1 MSIYDEAKVDCHC
14 HVFDPARFPYGDD
27 SVYRPA
33 GQEIGKAAQLTRVL
47 DAYGVRFAL
56 LVGPNSGYEQDNRC
70 MLDAIANGR
79 GRFKGIAVV
88 PNDTGDATLRALK
101 AAGIVGVAFNATF
114 HGVDY
119 YRDTAPLLD
128 RLAAL
133 DLCVSLQVQHDQ
145 LVVLAPMF
153 ERSDVR
159 VLIDHCGRPAPPAG
173 LHQPGFRTLLRL
185 AQTGR
190 VFAKLSGY
198 IKFAQAP
205 FPYDD
210 ARPYVEALLDAFTPD
225 RCMWA
230 SDWPFLRAP
239 ERIDYGPL
247 LHLIERFVP
256 DAAQRRRVLFETPCR
271 LLGFGS

>member
-1 MSIYDEAKVDCHC
+1 
-14 HVFDPARFPYGDD
+14 
-27 SVYRPA
+27 
-33 GQEIGKAAQLTRVL
+33 
-47 DAYGVRFAL
+47 
-56 LVGPNSGYEQDNRC
+56 
-70 MLDAIANGR
+70 
-79 GRFKGIAVV
+79 
-88 PNDTGDATLRALK
+88 
-101 AAGIVGVAFNATF
+101 
-114 HGVDY
+114 
-119 YRDTAPLLD
+119 
-128 RLAAL
+128 
-133 DLCVSLQVQHDQ
+133 
-145 LVVLAPMF
+145 MF

-271 LLGFGS
+271 VLGFGS